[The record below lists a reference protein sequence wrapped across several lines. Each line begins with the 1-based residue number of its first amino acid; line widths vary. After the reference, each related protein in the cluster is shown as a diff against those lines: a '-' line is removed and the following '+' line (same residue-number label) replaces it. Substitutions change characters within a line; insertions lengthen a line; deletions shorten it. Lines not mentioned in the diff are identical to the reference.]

1 VQEVELPAV
10 PNGAPMTYMAN
21 GKQYISV
28 AVGGSTDAKL
38 ITLAIGG
45 KVKVKKKVMTAED
58 KLRRPGPLRAATLYG
73 QACANCHENAVHGAP
88 KPGDKAAWRS
98 RLSEGVEKLYL
109 TTISGLGEMPARGG
123 CGDCTDGDLMSLVDS
138 MIGGAK

>member
-45 KVKVKKKVMTAED
+45 KVKIKKKVMTAED
-58 KLRRPGPLRAATLYG
+58 KLRRPGPLRVAQLYG

-88 KPGDKAAWRS
+88 KLGDKTAWRP
-98 RLSEGVEKLYL
+98 RLSEGVEKLYQ
-109 TTISGLGEMPARGG
+109 TTINGMGEMPARGA

-138 MIGGAK
+138 MIDGAK